1 MLRLRARSQHGGLN
15 AMENDGTKD
24 KFSRRGFLG
33 VGSAALAAAAGRLAV
48 SAAMAQENQPR
59 TDRSATDP
67 GPTNAPLDSQNP
79 DSTWPP
85 ATDSKSL
92 VRNFKY
98 PFSLANRRT
107 YEGGWSREVTVR
119 ELPVSESM
127 AGVNMRLTAGGVRE
141 LHWHTA
147 NEWAIMLYGTAR
159 ITAIDRDGKSVV
171 ADVKKNDL
179 WYFPSGIPHSI
190 QGLEPDG
197 AEFMLV
203 FDDGNFSESET
214 VLLSDSMA
222 HLPPEVLSKNF
233 GVPQQALK
241 NLPKQELFIFQTA
254 VPGAL
259 DADHKAAAG
268 ARGNSVSDFAFRTM
282 DMPPTKRTKGGEV
295 RIVDSSAFKA
305 STNIAMAMVTVHP
318 GGMRELHWHPN
329 ADEWQYYISGKGR
342 MTVVATG
349 NRARTMDFQAGD
361 VGYVQ
366 KTLLHYIEN
375 TGDTDL
381 VFLEM
386 FKSSFYQGLSLSEW
400 LAHTPPELVMAHLNI
415 DKATMDAIP
424 KDELVIVPR

>member
-1 MLRLRARSQHGGLN
+1 
-15 AMENDGTKD
+15 MENDGTKD

-33 VGSAALAAAAGRLAV
+33 VGSAALAAAAGSLAV

-67 GPTNAPLDSQNP
+67 GPTNAALDAQNP
-79 DSTWPP
+79 DSAGPP
-85 ATDSKSL
+85 GTDSKSL
-92 VRNFKY
+92 VPTFKY
-98 PFSLANRRT
+98 PFSLANKRT

-119 ELPVSESM
+119 ELPVSKTM

-159 ITAIDRDGKSVV
+159 ITAIDRDGKSFVT
-171 ADVKKNDL
+171 DVKKNDL

-203 FDDGNFSESET
+203 FDDGDFSESET

-222 HLPPEVLSKNF
+222 HLPREVLSKNF
-233 GVPQQALK
+233 GVAEVALK
-241 NLPKQELFIFQTA
+241 TLPKKELFIFQTA
-254 VPGAL
+254 VPGSL
-259 DADHKAAAG
+259 NVDQRAAAG
-268 ARGNSVSDFAFRTM
+268 TLGKSPSDFAFRTM
-282 DMPPTKRTKGGEV
+282 EMPPTKRANGGEV
-295 RIVDSSAFKA
+295 RIVDSSTFKA

-318 GGMRELHWHPN
+318 GGLRELHWHPN

-361 VGYVQ
+361 VGYVE

-386 FKSSFYQGLSLSEW
+386 FRSSFYQDLSLSEW
-400 LAHTPPELVMAHLNI
+400 LSHTPPELVMAHLNI
-415 DKATMDAIP
+415 DKATMDTIP
-424 KDELVIVPR
+424 RDELVIVPR

>member
-1 MLRLRARSQHGGLN
+1 
-15 AMENDGTKD
+15 MENDGTKD

-33 VGSAALAAAAGRLAV
+33 VGSAALAAAAGSLAV

-67 GPTNAPLDSQNP
+67 GPANAGLDAQNP
-79 DSTWPP
+79 DSAWPP

-92 VRNFKY
+92 VPTFKY
-98 PFSLANRRT
+98 PFSLANKRT

-119 ELPVSESM
+119 ELPVSKSM

-147 NEWAIMLYGTAR
+147 NEWAIMLYGAAR
-159 ITAIDRDGKSVV
+159 ITAIDRDGKSFV

-203 FDDGNFSESET
+203 FDDGDFSESET

-222 HLPPEVLSKNF
+222 HLPREVLAKNF
-233 GVPQQALK
+233 GVAELALK

-254 VPGAL
+254 VPGPL
-259 DADHKAAAG
+259 DADQRVAAG
-268 ARGNSVSDFAFRTM
+268 TLGKSPSDFAFRTM
-282 DMPPTKRTKGGEV
+282 EMPPTKRAKGGEV
-295 RIVDSSAFKA
+295 RIVDSSTFKV

-318 GGMRELHWHPN
+318 GGLRELHWHPN

-361 VGYVQ
+361 VGYVE

-386 FKSSFYQGLSLSEW
+386 FKSSFYQDLSLPQW
-400 LAHTPPELVMAHLNI
+400 LSHTPPELVMAHLNI
-415 DKATMDAIP
+415 DKATLDAIP
-424 KDELVIVPR
+424 RDELVIVPR